1 MHYCYPPPL
10 PPQFRFMVRDNE
22 RIEARTRGLEGEVEA
37 PPILIMRQSSF
48 GRRAMAAA
56 TAPTHSKWQEG
67 INELSRMPGGRM
79 LPLLKLALLENLQLS
94 GGSAAAAGAAGAPT
108 AATTV
113 ASAAPAAGDASAGT
127 ASTVASGGSYN
138 GIVHSA
144 ASTGARVTAA
154 PASPATPALA
164 GRLRE
169 PPPPPSRQQR
179 AAAPDPPAAAIIRQ
193 QQQQQAP
200 PAATLNL
207 DDLLGLTDEP
217 LPQASRAPAVTHLK
231 LSALASLLLLKHS
244 PHVQLDSPAPA
255 AACVGAGQA
264 PQAHPKHT
272 PPAASC

>member
-1 MHYCYPPPL
+1 
-10 PPQFRFMVRDNE
+10 MVRDNE
-22 RIEARTRGLEGEVEA
+22 RIAARTRGLEGEVEA
-37 PPILIMRQSSF
+37 PPIRIMRQSSF

-56 TAPTHSKWQEG
+56 TAPTHSKWQEA

-179 AAAPDPPAAAIIRQ
+179 AAAPDPAPAPPPAAAIIRQ
-193 QQQQQAP
+193 QQQQQQQGP

-231 LSALASLLLLKHS
+231 LSASASLLLLKHS
-244 PHVQLDSPAPA
+244 SHVQLDSPAPA

-272 PPAASC
+272 TPAASC